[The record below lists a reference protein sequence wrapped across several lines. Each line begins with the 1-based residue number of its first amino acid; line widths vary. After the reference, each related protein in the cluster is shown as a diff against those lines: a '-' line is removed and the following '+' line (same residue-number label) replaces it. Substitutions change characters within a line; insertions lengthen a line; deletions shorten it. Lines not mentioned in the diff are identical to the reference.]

1 MSQYVKTDTILDK
14 ILARKVEEVARDQ
27 ASMPLAVV
35 RKKAELAVDE
45 ERRPRDF
52 LGALRNRDTIA
63 LIAEVK
69 KASPSKGLL
78 MADFDPVKI
87 ATTYEQNGA
96 AALSVLTD
104 EDFFQG
110 HIGYM
115 GAARKA
121 TSLPVLR
128 KDFTIDAYQVYFARA
143 FCADAVL
150 LIVAALDDGQ
160 MADLQALTHDLG
172 MAALVEVHTEAELER
187 ALKIDA
193 KLIGINNRDLKS
205 FHTDLAITERLAR
218 LVPADVT
225 LVAESGLRSGDDVQR
240 MGEYGAHAV
249 LVGESLVK
257 AENMA
262 EHVRS
267 FSSQKR
273 VPQA

>member
-1 MSQYVKTDTILDK
+1 MSQYVKTDSFLDK

-27 ASMPLAVV
+27 AAMPLALV
-35 RKKAELAVDE
+35 RKKAEIATDE

-52 LGALRNRDTIA
+52 LGALQRDTIA

-87 ATTYEQNGA
+87 ARTYEENGA

-121 TSLPVLR
+121 VSLPVLR
-128 KDFTIDAYQVYFARA
+128 KDFTIDAYQVYYARA

-150 LIVAALDDGQ
+150 LIVAALDDAQ
-160 MADLQALTHDLG
+160 MADLHALTLSLG
-172 MAALVEVHTEAELER
+172 MAALVEVHTEAEMER
-187 ALKIDA
+187 ALKIGA
-193 KLIGINNRDLKS
+193 SLIGINNRDLKS
-205 FHTDLAITERLAR
+205 FHTDIAVTERLAR
-218 LVPADVT
+218 LVPPHVT
-225 LVAESGLRSGDDVQR
+225 LVAESGLHTGDDVQR
-240 MGEYGAHAV
+240 MGRAGARAV
-249 LVGESLVK
+249 LVGEALVK
-257 AENMA
+257 ADDMA
-262 EHVRS
+262 AHVRT
-267 FSSQKR
+267 FSM
-273 VPQA
+273 QAR

>member
-27 ASMPLAVV
+27 AAMPLALV
-35 RKKAELAVDE
+35 RKKAELATDE

-52 LGALRNRDTIA
+52 LGALQRDTIA

-87 ATTYEQNGA
+87 ATTYAENGA

-121 TSLPVLR
+121 VSLPVLR
-128 KDFTIDAYQVYFARA
+128 KDFTIDVYQIYYARA

-150 LIVAALDDGQ
+150 LIVAALDDAQ
-160 MADLQALTHDLG
+160 IADMQTLTRELG

-187 ALKIDA
+187 ALKIGA
-193 KLIGINNRDLKS
+193 TLIGINNRDLKT
-205 FHTDLAITERLAR
+205 FHTDLATTERLAR
-218 LVPADVT
+218 QMPAGIT
-225 LVAESGLRSGDDVQR
+225 LVAESGLRNGEDVAL
-240 MGEYGAHAV
+240 MGQYGAHAV
-249 LVGESLVK
+249 LVGEALVK
-257 AENMA
+257 AEDMA
-262 EHVRS
+262 AHVRT

-273 VPQA
+273 PQK